1 MTSFI
6 ILAILVALLIWVLMQ
21 LSRKKDQPEPLAGSL
36 PKPDLANLKV
46 TDARAGDM
54 ISVSGAGDDFSDLDF
69 KADHYTRF
77 DAGAHPW
84 VELSGPYRERTVSLR
99 IAEREGIESDEIDV
113 AVRKDPRK
121 LTLEDLGLAE
131 EDLAQMDERQNTSD
145 SFEFDGKVWYY
156 RRSRE
161 VRAWRDGQTSRPT
174 AFYYWE
180 FREQDGKRLLTVR
193 KLEGEPFAVG
203 LYTEIPAGDVTVYRG
218 R

>member
-21 LSRKKDQPEPLAGSL
+21 LSKKKNEPEPLSRGL

-54 ISVSGAGDDFSDLDF
+54 ISISGAGDDFSDLDF

-84 VELSGPYRERTVSLR
+84 VELTGAYRERRVSLR
-99 IAEREGIESDEIDV
+99 VAEREGIEAEEIDV
-113 AVRKDPRK
+113 AVRNDPRK
-121 LTLEDLGLAE
+121 MALEDLGISE
-131 EDLAQMDERQNTSD
+131 DDLAQMDERQNTSD
-145 SFEFDGKVWYY
+145 SFEFDSKVWFYH
-156 RRSRE
+156 RSRE
-161 VRAWRDGQTSRPT
+161 VRAWRDGQQSHPS